1 MIEQNLI
8 LVILKFDEGN
18 SRSEKRPLGLFN
30 IYVTLKLSFSDP
42 NITLDYG
49 LSQDPPFIIYSSF
62 LKLKKK

>member
-49 LSQDPPFIIYSSF
+49 LS
-62 LKLKKK
+62 